1 MELANDENI
10 DLVHELAMLLIH
22 ESRRIKNNVCT
33 ALADKDA
40 KVTKPTVQLTK
51 SIESLQSIAEK
62 DVDGFVRRV
71 AEVNLN
77 LIREWL
83 KEWTATPPELEINI
97 RKEVAPKKKEE
108 IPDEEKEEVRKE
120 RSEKNNEYERIQR
133 TANKDVLEY

>member
-1 MELANDENI
+1 MKTKAEKMNKE
-10 DLVHELAMLLIH
+10 VFEHLLKLLSD

-108 IPDEEKEEVRKE
+108 MPDDEKEVRKE

-133 TANKDVLEY
+133 TASKDVLEY